1 MIKEIK
7 YPAINAKMKGMYAKD
22 FGNEEIDE
30 LLSQS
35 DLYGAISF
43 LKSKFKSLE
52 NLKDDAN
59 RREIEKALN
68 TVYINE
74 ILKVFRYL
82 NKSDREYLTKL
93 LLRQEILCLKNIFR
107 NLVTNRDVKKNMG
120 DVSYL
125 TQNLFT
131 NIDGINEVTS
141 RQEFYEV
148 IKNEE
153 YAKIFKDYI
162 EEDEVLLDELEVRL
176 DKYYYEKVFKLA
188 KGNKILEKLIGE
200 EIDLNNL
207 SWIVRSKK
215 FFGYTKEEIEI
226 LLVPIYY
233 NLSKKKTD
241 KLLLAEAYDD
251 LKQELSNTKYKNVLT
266 EEASVEHD
274 IDSFMYREYKKIFT
288 YKIFDISTV
297 YVMINMMHIDF
308 NNIIN
313 IIEGIRYS
321 RDTKQIQ
328 KKLIM

>member
-7 YPAINAKMKGMYAKD
+7 YPAINAKMKGMYANN

-68 TVYINE
+68 TEYINE

-120 DVSYL
+120 DVNYL

-148 IKNEE
+148 IKNED

-162 EEDEVLLDELEVRL
+162 EVDEVLLDELEVRL
-176 DKYYYEKVFKLA
+176 DKYYPWRP
-188 KGNKILEKLIGE
+188 
-200 EIDLNNL
+200 
-207 SWIVRSKK
+207 SC
-215 FFGYTKEEIEI
+215 
-226 LLVPIYY
+226 
-233 NLSKKKTD
+233 
-241 KLLLAEAYDD
+241 
-251 LKQELSNTKYKNVLT
+251 
-266 EEASVEHD
+266 
-274 IDSFMYREYKKIFT
+274 
-288 YKIFDISTV
+288 
-297 YVMINMMHIDF
+297 
-308 NNIIN
+308 
-313 IIEGIRYS
+313 
-321 RDTKQIQ
+321 
-328 KKLIM
+328 

>member
-7 YPAINAKMKGMYAKD
+7 YPAINAKMKGMYANN

-68 TVYINE
+68 TEYINE

-120 DVSYL
+120 DVNYL

-148 IKNEE
+148 IKNED

-162 EEDEVLLDELEVRL
+162 EVDEVLLDELEVRL
-176 DKYYYEKVFKLA
+176 DKYYYEKVFDLA

-241 KLLLAEAYDD
+241 KLLLAETYDD
-251 LKQELSNTKYKNVLT
+251 LKQELSNTKYKNALT

>member
-7 YPAINAKMKGMYAKD
+7 YPAINAKMKGMYANN

-68 TVYINE
+68 TEYINE

-120 DVSYL
+120 DVNYL

-148 IKNEE
+148 IKNED

-162 EEDEVLLDELEVRL
+162 EVDEVLLDELEVRL
-176 DKYYYEKVFKLA
+176 DKYYYEKVFGLA

-233 NLSKKKTD
+233 NLNKKKTD
-241 KLLLAEAYDD
+241 KLLLAETYDD

-266 EEASVEHD
+266 EEALFEHD

-297 YVMINMMHIDF
+297 YVMINMMNIDF

>member
-176 DKYYYEKVFKLA
+176 DKYYYEKVFELA

-241 KLLLAEAYDD
+241 KLLLAETYDE
-251 LKQELSNTKYKNVLT
+251 LKQELTNTKYKNVLT

>member
-35 DLYGAISF
+35 DLNGAISF

-176 DKYYYEKVFKLA
+176 DKYYYEKVFELA

-241 KLLLAEAYDD
+241 KLLQAETYDD

>member
-241 KLLLAEAYDD
+241 KLLLAETYDD

>member
-7 YPAINAKMKGMYAKD
+7 YPAINAKMKGMYANN

-68 TVYINE
+68 TEYINE

-120 DVSYL
+120 DVNYL

-162 EEDEVLLDELEVRL
+162 EVDEVLLDELEVRL
-176 DKYYYEKVFKLA
+176 DKYYYEKVFDLA

-241 KLLLAEAYDD
+241 KLLLAETYDD

-266 EEASVEHD
+266 EEALFEHD

-297 YVMINMMHIDF
+297 YVMINMMNIDF

>member
-35 DLYGAISF
+35 DLNGAISF

-52 NLKDDAN
+52 NIKDDAN

-241 KLLLAEAYDD
+241 KLLLAETYDD

>member
-35 DLYGAISF
+35 DLNGAISF

-241 KLLLAEAYDD
+241 KLLLAETYDD

>member
-35 DLYGAISF
+35 DLNGAISF

-176 DKYYYEKVFKLA
+176 DKYYYEKVFDLA

-241 KLLLAEAYDD
+241 KLLLAETYDD

>member
-35 DLYGAISF
+35 DLNGAISF

-241 KLLLAEAYDD
+241 KLLQAETYDD

>member
-176 DKYYYEKVFKLA
+176 DKYYYEKVFELA

-241 KLLLAEAYDD
+241 KLLLAETYDD

>member
-7 YPAINAKMKGMYAKD
+7 YPAINAKMKGMYANN

-68 TVYINE
+68 SEYIDE
-74 ILKVFRYL
+74 VTKIFRYL
-82 NKSDREYLTKL
+82 NKKDKELLTKL

-107 NLVTNRDVKKNMG
+107 NLVTNRDVKKNLG
-120 DVSYL
+120 DVNYL

-131 NIDGINEVTS
+131 NIDGISNVTT
-141 RQEFYEV
+141 REEFYEI

-153 YAKIFKDYI
+153 YASIFKDYI

-176 DKYYYEKVFKLA
+176 DKYYYRKVFETA
-188 KGNKILEKLIGE
+188 KGNKTLERLIGE

-233 NLSKKKTD
+233 NLNKKKTD
-241 KLLLAEAYDD
+241 KLLLAESYDD
-251 LKQELSNTKYKNVLT
+251 LKQELSNTKYKKVLT
-266 EEASVEHD
+266 EEALFEHD

-297 YVMINMMHIDF
+297 YVMINMMNIDF